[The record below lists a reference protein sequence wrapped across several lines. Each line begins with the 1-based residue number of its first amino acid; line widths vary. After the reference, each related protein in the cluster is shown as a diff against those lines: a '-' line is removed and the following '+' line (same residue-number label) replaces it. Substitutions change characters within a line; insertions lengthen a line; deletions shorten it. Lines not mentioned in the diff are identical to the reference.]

1 MKLRFSV
8 IFMLLFILILGGCN
22 TNKDDAQPAD
32 SNTGQQQQEETTTPK
47 TETEP
52 AESVELTISAA
63 ASLEDAFNEMKLL
76 FEEKHKNIKL
86 LFNFGGSGALQKQ
99 IIQGAPVDVFFSA
112 AEDKYDELIEQ
123 GIIDENQGKDMLKNT
138 LVLIVP
144 KNAQNPIAGFDD
156 LANLGNN
163 KFALGTPEAVPA
175 GKYGQQTLENLGLW
189 DKMQNN
195 IVFTKDVRQVLTY
208 VETGDVAAGL
218 VYKTDAA
225 ISDKV
230 DIVAEADA
238 SNHDPIVYPV
248 GIIKATKH
256 LEQAEIFYQY
266 LQESEATDILVK
278 YGFTVLD

>member
-8 IFMLLFILILGGCN
+8 IFMLLFMLILGGCN
-22 TNKDDAQPAD
+22 TNKDNVQPTE
-32 SNTGQQQQEETTTPK
+32 SNTDQQEKATTP
-47 TETEP
+47 ETEADP
-52 AESVELTISAA
+52 EETIELTVSAA
-63 ASLEDAFNEMKLL
+63 ASLEDAFNEMKPL
-76 FEEKHKNIKL
+76 FEEKHPNIKL
-86 LFNFGGSGALQKQ
+86 LFNFGGSGSLQKQ

-112 AEDKYDELIEQ
+112 AEDKYDELVDQ

-144 KNAQNPIAGFDD
+144 KNAQNPITGFDA
-156 LANLGNN
+156 LTNLGNN

-225 ISDKV
+225 VSDKV
-230 DIVAEADA
+230 EIVAEADA
-238 SNHDPIVYPV
+238 SNHDPIIYPV

-256 LEQAEIFYQY
+256 MDAAETFYQY
-266 LQESEATDILVK
+266 LQEPEATDILVK
-278 YGFTVLD
+278 YGFSVLD

>member
-1 MKLRFSV
+1 MKLRFSA
-8 IFMLLFILILGGCN
+8 IFILLFMLVLGGCN
-22 TNKDDAQPAD
+22 SDKGSTKPAETNTPP
-32 SNTGQQQQEETTTPK
+32 QEETTAP
-47 TETEP
+47 ETEP
-52 AESVELTISAA
+52 AEEVEVTVSAA
-63 ASLEDAFNEMKLL
+63 ASLEDAFNEIKPL
-76 FEEKHKNIKL
+76 FEEKNKNVKL

-99 IIQGAPVDVFFSA
+99 IIQGAPVDIFFSA
-112 AEDKYDELIEQ
+112 AEDKYDELVEQ

-144 KNAQNPIAGFDD
+144 KDGEKSIKGFDD

-175 GKYGQQTLENLGLW
+175 GKYGQQTLENLGIW

-195 IVFTKDVRQVLTY
+195 IVYTKDVRQVLTY

-218 VYKTDAA
+218 VYKTDAL

-230 DIVAEADA
+230 EIIAEAD
-238 SNHDPIVYPV
+238 SSKHDPIVYPV
-248 GIIKATKH
+248 GVIKATKH
-256 LEQAEIFYQY
+256 MDQAQIFYQY
-266 LQESEATDILVK
+266 LQEAEATDILVK